1 MGHYF
6 VRYKREF
13 VITVIVITEFD
24 CNCFHTN
31 AKKSV
36 FCFELFL
43 YNCYRGAFRAW
54 NIFSSLGLRITW
66 SCFICSYLL
75 RVFFPFEVIF
85 NYYILEVI
93 SFKVT
98 YDGYFIENLFNIKF
112 ILFEVILFQVLDV
125 SSVINLID
133 GEIVSNAQTQIK
145 LSRN

>member
-1 MGHYF
+1 MKYF
-6 VRYKREF
+6 
-13 VITVIVITEFD
+13 
-24 CNCFHTN
+24 
-31 AKKSV
+31 
-36 FCFELFL
+36 
-43 YNCYRGAFRAW
+43 
-54 NIFSSLGLRITW
+54 
-66 SCFICSYLL
+66 FI
-75 RVFFPFEVIF
+75 IF